1 LTSILISSQTASII
15 YSTKGAVIHE
25 VPVTLIG
32 NVVSDPQDRTTE
44 TGVEMTSFRLAI
56 NPRKYDRYS
65 ARWVDGE
72 SMFFNVI
79 CWRNLAKNVAAS
91 ITKGDPIIVHGKLK
105 IRRWDT
111 GERQGTTVEIE
122 AVHLGHDLT
131 RGVAS
136 FTRTKRIIEDA
147 NLATANQNDYWEP
160 EGGSTAA

>member
-1 LTSILISSQTASII
+1 M
-15 YSTKGAVIHE
+15 HE

-44 TGVEMTSFRLAI
+44 TGAEITSFRLAI

-79 CWRNLAKNVAAS
+79 CWRNLANNVAAS

-122 AVHLGHDLT
+122 AIHLGHDLT

-136 FTRTKRIIEDA
+136 FTRTKRNVSDM
-147 NLATANQNDYWEP
+147 NQDTLATNWE
-160 EGGSTAA
+160 EESGTTAA